1 MDFVVL
7 DTEGKPELSE
17 LAIVDSQG
25 RVIYEAFSKDHPNN
39 TSNMPNLRSLST
51 LLTEF
56 LTIVQGKKIVCHYAE
71 HDIEILQYSFRKA
84 GLKLPS
90 LEFDCTCIRAK
101 NSWFGLESYSLEYLS
116 KYFNLR
122 VDNRYFI
129 RDMAHAARYDA
140 KFTYHLYRKLMIDKI
155 KDQPNPFSSSRVDT
169 PFQNH
174 PDYLNAYHQEFV
186 TLESILKDIKLDPNC
201 QSKGAVVSGEPGS
214 GKTHLMMRLA
224 QARLSSNRLLF
235 IRQPNNPSSV
245 LYHIYS
251 RILESLVERVG
262 SSTQLDYLIIN
273 SLQKIIHERAFI
285 QQDENILIELQENE
299 EILIDLLKNQEIF
312 ADQNLTQK
320 DKDILKALEDKN
332 IDALGG
338 EGTKRKRDYWQH
350 IEKRI
355 NEWWVKKY
363 SAAGFATWIL
373 KGIIKYCSYTKPE
386 LKDIAKRWL
395 AGQALSNDEAEK
407 VGLPNWG
414 EDLSQEAFSL
424 EAISVLGKLSILDEP
439 LIIIFDQLEGLGLP
453 HNREILLNFGE
464 AIKEIF
470 THVPNSLVILNMFPD
485 RWEQFKTTF
494 DNSIIGRVSQHQ
506 IHLCQPAETELKA
519 ILRVK
524 LQTVNVS
531 LEQLFT
537 PEDLEDILEQ
547 KPIRA
552 VLNRAADYYNYRV
565 RQIPLPSIK
574 ENIHKLDGNEKIEQQ
589 LRVLV
594 SQQQVF
600 TEVLVNMIQE
610 IQDPGSVDMIDL
622 VKRLVPEVK
631 SEEQQTEEYVIEYLT
646 KQKAHLEGQY
656 NNLPIISDSDDI
668 GKLKTIAEAFNHIK
682 PIKLTLYRLGKRV
695 LPEHIVVETDHRN
708 YVMAFLQIPPNTTS
722 FTSRIGNFNELVC
735 SHPQDRFGLFRDE
748 RLTEIK
754 GTVAKERVEQL
765 KNSPNG
771 KFVLFAKQDRI
782 HLELT
787 YKLIIDIQNR
797 DLDVDLEAAL
807 KVLVTYQ
814 EWYHWLFTMF
824 GFTKPTAQTEV

>member
-39 TSNMPNLRSLST
+39 TSNMPNLRNLTT

-56 LTIVQGKKIVCHYAE
+56 LTIVQGKKIVCHYAK
-71 HDIEILQYSFRKA
+71 HDIEILQSSFRRV
-84 GLKLPS
+84 GLICPD
-90 LEFDCTCIRAK
+90 LEFECTWIRAK
-101 NSWFGLESYSLEYLS
+101 NYWFGLESYSLEYLS
-116 KYFNLR
+116 QHFNLR

-129 RDMAHAARYDA
+129 RNMAHAARYDA
-140 KFTYHLYRKLMIDKI
+140 KFTYHLYRKLMIDQLKE
-155 KDQPNPFSSSRVDT
+155 KPNPFSSSRVDT

-174 PDYLNAYHQEFV
+174 PDYPDTYRKEFL
-186 TLESILKDIKLDPNC
+186 TLESILTDIKLDSNH
-201 QSKGAVVSGEPGS
+201 QSKGVVVIGDPGS

-224 QARLSSNRLLF
+224 QERLSSNRLLF
-235 IRQPNNPSSV
+235 IRQPNNPLSV
-245 LYHIYS
+245 QYHIYS
-251 RILESLVERVG
+251 RILESLVERVD
-262 SSTQLDYLIIN
+262 SFTQLDYLIIN
-273 SLQKIIHERAFI
+273 SFQKILHERASI
-285 QQDENILIELQENE
+285 QKDQK
-299 EILIDLLKNQEIF
+299 ILIDLQKNQKILIDFQKNQEIF

-332 IDALGG
+332 IDALGA
-338 EGTKRKRDYWQH
+338 EGTQRKREYWQH

-363 SAAGFATWIL
+363 SAAGFAPSIL

-386 LKDIAKRWL
+386 LKDIATRWL

-407 VGLPNWG
+407 VDLPNWR
-414 EDLSQEAFSL
+414 EDFNQEDFSL

-439 LIIIFDQLEGLGLP
+439 LIIIFDQLEGLGLS

-470 THVPNSLVILNMFPD
+470 THVPNSLVILNMFPE
-485 RWEQFKTTF
+485 RWEEFKTTF
-494 DNSIIGRVSQHQ
+494 DNSVIGRVSQHQ
-506 IHLCQPAETELKA
+506 IHLRQPAETELKA
-519 ILRVK
+519 ILRIK

-565 RQIPLPSIK
+565 RQIPLPFIK
-574 ENIHKLDGNEKIEQQ
+574 ENIRKLDAIEKIEQQ
-589 LRVLV
+589 LRELV
-594 SQQQVF
+594 SQQQVLTQAF
-600 TEVLVNMIQE
+600 VSMIKE
-610 IQDPGSVDMIDL
+610 IQDPGSVDMLDL
-622 VKRLVPEVK
+622 VKKLVPEVK
-631 SEEQQTEEYVIEYLT
+631 SEEQQIQERVIEYLT
-646 KQKAHLEGQY
+646 RQKASLEQQY
-656 NNLPIISDSDDI
+656 INTPIISDSDDI

-682 PIKLTLYRLGKRV
+682 PIKMTLYKLGKKV
-695 LPEHIVVETDHRN
+695 LPEHIVIETDHQN
-708 YVMAFLQIPPNTTS
+708 YVMGFLQIAPSGTA
-722 FTSRIGNFNELVC
+722 FTARIGNFNELVC
-735 SHPQDRFGLFRDE
+735 LHPQDRFSLFRDE

-754 GTVAKERVEQL
+754 GTVAKERVNQL
-765 KNSPNG
+765 KNSSNG
-771 KFVLFAKQDRI
+771 KFVLFAKPDRI

-807 KVLVTYQ
+807 KVLVTHK

-824 GFTKPTAQTEV
+824 GFTKPTTQTEI

>member
-39 TSNMPNLRSLST
+39 TSNMPNLRSLAT

-71 HDIEILQYSFRKA
+71 HDIEILQFSFRKA
-84 GLKLPS
+84 GLIFPN
-90 LEFDCTCIRAK
+90 LEFECTWIKAK
-101 NSWFGLESYSLEYLS
+101 NYWFGLESYSLEYLS
-116 KYFNLR
+116 QHFNLR

-140 KFTYHLYRKLMIDKI
+140 KFTYHLYRKLMIDQLKE
-155 KDQPNPFSSSRVDT
+155 QPNPFSGSRVDT

-174 PDYLNAYHQEFV
+174 PDYLNTYHQEFV
-186 TLESILKDIKLDPNC
+186 TLESILKDIKLDYNR

-235 IRQPNNPSSV
+235 IRQPNHASSV

-262 SSTQLDYLIIN
+262 SFTQLDYLIIN
-273 SLQKIIHERAFI
+273 SFHKIA
-285 QQDENILIELQENE
+285 
-299 EILIDLLKNQEIF
+299 
-312 ADQNLTQK
+312 ASVPNLTQK
-320 DKDILKALEDKN
+320 DEDIIKALKNKN

-338 EGTKRKRDYWQH
+338 EGTKTKLIYWQQ

-355 NEWWVKKY
+355 SEWWVKYY
-363 SAAGFATWIL
+363 SAGGFALSIL
-373 KGIIKYCSYTKPE
+373 KGIVKYCSYTDSKY
-386 LKDIAKRWL
+386 KDIATRWL

-414 EDLSQEAFSL
+414 EDLSLEAFSL

-464 AIKEIF
+464 TIKEIF
-470 THVPNSLVILNMFPD
+470 THVPNSLIILNMFPE
-485 RWEQFKTTF
+485 RWEQFKATF
-494 DNSIIGRVSQHQ
+494 DNSITGRVSQYQ
-506 IHLCQPAETELKA
+506 IHLQRPQSQELFS
-519 ILRVK
+519 ILKVK
-524 LQTVNVS
+524 LQALNVP
-531 LEQLFT
+531 LEQIFL
-537 PEDLEDILEQ
+537 PEDLEDIIEQ
-547 KPIRA
+547 KSIRA

-574 ENIHKLDGNEKIEQQ
+574 ENIRKLEGNEKIEQQ
-589 LRVLV
+589 LRELV
-594 SQQQVF
+594 SQQQVL
-600 TEVLVNMIQE
+600 TEAFVSVIQE
-610 IQDPGSVDMIDL
+610 IQKPGSVDMLDL
-622 VKRLVPEVK
+622 VKKLVPEVK
-631 SEEQQTEEYVIEYLT
+631 SEEQRTEEYVIEYLT
-646 KQKAHLEGQY
+646 KQKAHLGGQY

-668 GKLKTIAEAFNHIK
+668 GKVKTIAEAFNHIK
-682 PIKLTLYRLGKRV
+682 PIKLTLYKLGRRV
-695 LPEHIVVETDHRN
+695 LPEHIAVETDHRN
-708 YVMAFLQIPPNTTS
+708 YVIAFLQIPPNTTS

-735 SHPQDRFGLFRDE
+735 LHPQDRFGLFRDE

-754 GTVAKERVEQL
+754 GTVAKERVNQL

-807 KVLVTYQ
+807 KVLVTHQ
-814 EWYHWLFTMF
+814 EWYHWLFSMF
-824 GFTKPTAQTEV
+824 GFTKPTAKIEL